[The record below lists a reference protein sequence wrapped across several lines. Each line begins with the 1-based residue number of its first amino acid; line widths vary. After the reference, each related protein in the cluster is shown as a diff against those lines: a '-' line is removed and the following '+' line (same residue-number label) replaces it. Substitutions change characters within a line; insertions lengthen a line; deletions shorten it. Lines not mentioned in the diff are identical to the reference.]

1 MTRRKVDTAREGF
14 PILTFFKRDG
24 KVSVAITGVETQEL
38 AQTSPTV
45 LLVEDNP
52 ITNKLYSNTL
62 KSLNCRVFSSTTVR
76 SALRY
81 CHFLSPQRF
90 DLIVLDLELP
100 DGQGFS
106 VSRAVRAYEAVHGG
120 HVPILMLTSL
130 VEMAQA
136 DSAKEGCDAVFGK
149 LSMKEFSSL
158 IDKWLKW
165 AAENKINRHR

>member
-1 MTRRKVDTAREGF
+1 M
-14 PILTFFKRDG
+14 
-24 KVSVAITGVETQEL
+24 SVAITGVETQKL
-38 AQTSPTV
+38 TQISSTV

-52 ITNKLYSNTL
+52 ITNRLYSNTL
-62 KSLNCRVFSSTTVR
+62 KSLNCRVFSATTVR

-81 CHFLSPQRF
+81 CHFLSPHRF

-100 DGQGFS
+100 DGQGFA

-130 VEMAQA
+130 IETMRAEG
-136 DSAKEGCDAVFGK
+136 AKEGCDAMFGK
-149 LSMKEFSSL
+149 LSMKEFTPL

-165 AAENKINRHR
+165 SAANKAKS